1 MKKALII
8 PICLC
13 LVLAVGV
20 SASLSTAP
28 GSSPQSAT
36 GWQGEKNDSISSDTT
51 ASSTDSISSDSTAVD
66 SLKTEKKVQG
76 SGRQIKITPVDVDDQ
91 RPPIVL
97 HYYDKHGEP
106 LEEPVMFLATLD
118 TVSKPK
124 SKPVYPLYN
133 GLDFGVNFGDAILMA
148 AGQSYG
154 SFDVWADVSLHNWF
168 FPVIEA
174 GVGFANSSPKNS
186 NFTYKTKPSFYL
198 KAGINYNFLYK
209 SNPDYSFYVGLRAG
223 FSSFK
228 FDVENVSISND
239 YWGESQLIN
248 MRGLGATA
256 FYGEALAGLKV
267 KIYKNFSLGW
277 NIRYHFNF
285 KTTAKTISKPW
296 FIPGYGAS
304 SPIGFNFSA
313 IFTLPSSGRKAA
325 EKAIA
330 AEKEAK
336 KKH

>member
-1 MKKALII
+1 MKKALIL
-8 PICLC
+8 PIFLC
-13 LVLAVGV
+13 LSFVVGL
-20 SASLSTAP
+20 SASLFAAP
-28 GSSPQSAT
+28 DSSPHAASRQS
-36 GWQGEKNDSISSDTT
+36 ERIDSVAPSDTT
-51 ASSTDSISSDSTAVD
+51 SADDSIASDSLAVD
-66 SLKTEKKVQG
+66 TLNTDKKVPK
-76 SGRQIKITPVDVDDQ
+76 SGRQIKITPVDIDDQ

-118 TVSKPK
+118 TVTKPK

-256 FYGEALAGLKV
+256 FYGEVLAGLKV

-277 NIRYHFNF
+277 NIRYHFNL

-296 FIPGYGAS
+296 FIPVYGAS